1 MSVEEGFDL
10 DRVMV
15 RVWRFLWILAAA
27 GAIVVSGWL
36 GMGAGSSFLFGAVI
50 SAISLHLT
58 HRLVMSIGKPAGS
71 QPATGKSVLLGMRW
85 LLIAG
90 FFYVMMK
97 FLGLHISAAL
107 CGMLVAAGAAIL
119 EILYELILGK

>member
-1 MSVEEGFDL
+1 MSVESFDL
-10 DRVMV
+10 DRALM

-27 GAIVVSGWL
+27 GTIVASGW
-36 GMGAGSSFLFGAVI
+36 MGVSVGSSFLFGAVI

-58 HRLVMSIGKPAGS
+58 HKFVMSIGKPADPR
-71 QPATGKSVLLGMRW
+71 PAAWKSVLLGARW
-85 LLIAG
+85 LLIVG
-90 FFYVMMK
+90 IFYVMMK

-119 EILYELILGK
+119 EILYELIHGT